1 MRGVSRDDGRGRRW
15 EMFCFARPIRSL
27 VSARRVAR
35 RTSSTA
41 PVPEARRPRG
51 FWRRPTGPETRRRDW
66 RREDATGSIEDASGA
81 RGEGAR
87 ERNDDDFDVMC

>member
-1 MRGVSRDDGRGRRW
+1 MRGVSRDDARGMRW
-15 EMFCFARPIRSL
+15 EVFCFARPIRSL

-41 PVPEARRPRG
+41 PVPEATWILAATDRAGDSARRLA
-51 FWRRPTGPETRRRDW
+51 TGRRD
-66 RREDATGSIEDASGA
+66 GSIEDASGA